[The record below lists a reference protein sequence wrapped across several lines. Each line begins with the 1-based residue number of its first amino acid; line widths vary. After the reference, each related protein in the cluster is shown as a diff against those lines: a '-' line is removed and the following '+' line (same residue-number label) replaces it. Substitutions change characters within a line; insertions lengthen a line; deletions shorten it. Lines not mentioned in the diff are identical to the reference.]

1 MHRNLLLTAGD
12 YRVVPSNNY
21 HARWSGSRRIK
32 QRRHERRGGNAPRG
46 RSGSSVKRANVL
58 SEFGA
63 LFALALL
70 FIINVVTRGAN
81 FLQVENLRNLI
92 SQDAAVG
99 VIAVGMTLVIIA
111 GGIDLS
117 VGSMTAMCGAVAIL
131 LLNKLTAFGAGVNGA
146 ILLAAVGAIVCGA
159 LAGLFNGLVISY
171 GRVAPFVVTLGGL
184 AGFRSIALVLGS
196 GGEIRSQ
203 VSGLQDFGFGGIPI
217 PFVKNAGG
225 GPVLFYWSAVIF
237 IGIALLAGFVLNK
250 TRFGRYVIAVGANP
264 RASEYSAINIQT
276 VRLAVYTVLGGFVGL
291 ASVLVAARMNSVGTG
306 SVGLYYELDA
316 IAAVVIGGTSL
327 RGGKGR
333 IWGTVVG
340 VLLLT
345 LISNMI
351 TAYHIDTNWQGL
363 VRGIVILVA
372 VLIQR
377 GRKENDSF

>member
-1 MHRNLLLTAGD
+1 VKKANLLTE
-12 YRVVPSNNY
+12 Y
-21 HARWSGSRRIK
+21 
-32 QRRHERRGGNAPRG
+32 
-46 RSGSSVKRANVL
+46 
-58 SEFGA
+58 GA
-63 LFALALL
+63 LIALALL
-70 FIINVVTRGAN
+70 FVINVATRGGN
-81 FLQVENLRNLI
+81 FLQIENLRNLV

-117 VGSMTAMCGAVAIL
+117 VGSMTAMCGAVVIL
-131 LLNKLTAFGAGVNGA
+131 LVNKLASSGMGANVA
-146 ILLAAVGAIVCGA
+146 ILLAAVGAIAIGA
-159 LAGLFNGLVISY
+159 IAGLLNGFVVAY
-171 GRVAPFVVTLGGL
+171 GRVAAFVVTLGGL
-184 AGFRSIALVLGS
+184 AGFRSIALVLGK

-203 VSGLQDFGFGGIPI
+203 VSPLQDFGFGGLAI
-217 PFVKNAGG
+217 PFVKDAAG
-225 GPVLFYWSAVIF
+225 GPVLFYWSAIIF
-237 IGIALLAGFVLNK
+237 IGIALLAGFGLNR
-250 TRFGRYVIAVGANP
+250 TRFGRYIVAVGANP
-264 RASEYSAINIQT
+264 RAAEYSAINIQT
-276 VRLAVYTVLGGFVGL
+276 VRLAVYTILGALVGL
-291 ASVLVAARMNSVGTG
+291 ASVLVGARMNSIGTG
-306 SVGLYYELDA
+306 SAGLYYELDA

-377 GRKENDSF
+377 GKKEDE

>member
-1 MHRNLLLTAGD
+1 M
-12 YRVVPSNNY
+12 
-21 HARWSGSRRIK
+21 
-32 QRRHERRGGNAPRG
+32 
-46 RSGSSVKRANVL
+46 KRTNIL
-58 SEFGA
+58 SEYGA
-63 LFALALL
+63 LLALVLL
-70 FIINVVTRGAN
+70 FIINVVTQGAN
-81 FLQVENLRNLI
+81 FLQVENLRNMV
-92 SQDAAVG
+92 SQNAAVG

-117 VGSMTAMCGAVAIL
+117 VGSLTALCGAASILLVNKFASSGMSPNMAIL
-131 LLNKLTAFGAGVNGA
+131 LSAIGAIAIGTLAGVINGV
-146 ILLAAVGAIVCGA
+146 I
-159 LAGLFNGLVISY
+159 ISY
-171 GRVAPFVVTLGGL
+171 GRVAAFVVTLGGL
-184 AGFRSIALVLGS
+184 AGFRSIALVLGN

-203 VSGLQDFGFGGIPI
+203 VPSLQDFGFGGLAI
-217 PFVKNAGG
+217 PFVKDRGG
-225 GPVLFYWSAVIF
+225 GPVLFYWSAIVF
-237 IGIALLAGFVLNK
+237 IAIALLAGFVLNR

-264 RASEYSAINIQT
+264 KAAEYSAINIQT
-276 VRLAVYTVLGGFVGL
+276 VRVAVYALLGGLVGL
-291 ASVLVAARMNSVGTG
+291 ASVLVGAKMNSVGTG

-351 TAYHIDTNWQGL
+351 TANHIDTNWQGL

-377 GRKENDSF
+377 GRKENE

>member
-1 MHRNLLLTAGD
+1 MKKANLLTE
-12 YRVVPSNNY
+12 Y
-21 HARWSGSRRIK
+21 
-32 QRRHERRGGNAPRG
+32 
-46 RSGSSVKRANVL
+46 
-58 SEFGA
+58 GA
-63 LFALALL
+63 LIALALL
-70 FIINVVTRGAN
+70 FVINVATRGGN
-81 FLQVENLRNLI
+81 FLQIENLRNLV

-117 VGSMTAMCGAVAIL
+117 VGSMTAMCGAVVIL
-131 LLNKLTAFGAGVNGA
+131 LVNKLASSGMGANVA
-146 ILLAAVGAIVCGA
+146 ILLAAVGAIAIGA
-159 LAGLFNGLVISY
+159 IAGLLNGFVVAY
-171 GRVAPFVVTLGGL
+171 GRVAAFVVTLGGL
-184 AGFRSIALVLGS
+184 AGFRSIALVLGK

-203 VSGLQDFGFGGIPI
+203 VSPLQDFGFGGLAI
-217 PFVKNAGG
+217 PFVKDAAG
-225 GPVLFYWSAVIF
+225 GPVLFYWSAIIF
-237 IGIALLAGFVLNK
+237 IGIALLAGFGLNR
-250 TRFGRYVIAVGANP
+250 TRFGRYIVAVGANP
-264 RASEYSAINIQT
+264 RAAEYSAINIQT
-276 VRLAVYTVLGGFVGL
+276 VRLAVYTILGALVGL
-291 ASVLVAARMNSVGTG
+291 ASVLVGARMNSIGTG
-306 SVGLYYELDA
+306 SAGLYYELDA

-377 GRKENDSF
+377 GKKEDE